1 MKTSDTSKSNILYL
15 DSGSGIGGGQ
25 RSLLLLLNLLD
36 KDRFTPFVG
45 CLGDSPFAV
54 EAEKTEA
61 RVVPLS
67 LPAAHNKTDSSYST
81 SIKQVWHERARA
93 YLVGDFSANRDKSRR
108 FTLRD
113 LLEDF
118 RQISVILQLHR
129 TVKRYAI
136 DIIHANS
143 LSVALLGGIVAR
155 INRIPILMHK
165 RYATSYGILDRIC
178 ERLLHRVILVSEATR
193 WHFAPAAKQ
202 TLIYNGVDLDA
213 FQASPEEVETLRV
226 ELLSDASDA
235 AILTGVVTRITP
247 EKGIHFLI
255 RAIAELKKYS
265 TTTGIDIKLLIVG
278 GPYFQKDID
287 YMNKLKQEVTDL
299 GIEDSVIF
307 TGFLSDTRVVTR
319 LLDIVLVP
327 SIIPEACPRTIIEAM
342 AVGKPVI
349 STPLGGSKELV
360 TSETGILV
368 PPEDASAIADAIS
381 TLATD
386 PERLKAMGEAS
397 RNRAEQLF
405 SSKKNTALTEA
416 VYAELLVGSGRGNP
430 AEIRRNTLS
439 KTPSKNTLRV

>member
-1 MKTSDTSKSNILYL
+1 MKTSDTSKFNILYL

-45 CLGDSPFAV
+45 CLGDSPFA
-54 EAEKTEA
+54 AEVGKTEA
-61 RVVPLS
+61 NVVPLA
-67 LPAAHNKTDSSYST
+67 LPAAHNKTD
-81 SIKQVWHERARA
+81 KV
-93 YLVGDFSANRDKSRR
+93 RR

-118 RQISVILQLHR
+118 RQLGVILQLHR
-129 TVKRYAI
+129 MVKRYAI
-136 DIIHANS
+136 DLIHANS

-155 INRIPILMHK
+155 LNRIPILMHK

-178 ERLLHRVILVSEATR
+178 ERFLHRVILVSEATR
-193 WHFAPAAKQ
+193 WNFAPTAKQ

-213 FQASPEEVETLRV
+213 FQASAEEVETLRS
-226 ELLSDASDA
+226 ELLPDASDA
-235 AILTGVVTRITP
+235 SIVTGVVTRITP
-247 EKGIHFLI
+247 EKGIHFLV
-255 RAIAELKKYS
+255 RAIADLKGK
-265 TTTGIDIKLLIVG
+265 IDSKLLIVG

-287 YMNKLKQEVTDL
+287 YMAELKQEVTDL
-299 GIEDSVIF
+299 GVEDAVIF
-307 TGFLSDTRVVTR
+307 TGFVSDTRVVTS

-349 STPLGGSKELV
+349 ATPLGGSKELV
-360 TSETGILV
+360 TSETGVLV
-368 PPEDASAIADAIS
+368 PPEDASAIADAIA

-386 PERLKAMGEAS
+386 RERLRAMGKAS

-405 SSKKNTALTEA
+405 SSEKNTALTED
-416 VYAELLVGSGRGNP
+416 VYTELLAAPGR
-430 AEIRRNTLS
+430 RH
-439 KTPSKNTLRV
+439 KTDFA

>member
-36 KDRFTPFVG
+36 KNRFTPFVG
-45 CLGDSPFAV
+45 CLGDSPFA
-54 EAEKTEA
+54 AEGKKTGA
-61 RVVPLS
+61 NVVPLS
-67 LPAAHNKTDSSYST
+67 LPAAHNKTN
-81 SIKQVWHERARA
+81 KV
-93 YLVGDFSANRDKSRR
+93 RR
-108 FTLRD
+108 FTLGD

-118 RQISVILQLHR
+118 RQLGVILQLHR
-129 TVKRYAI
+129 MIKRYGI
-136 DIIHANS
+136 DLIHANS

-193 WHFAPAAKQ
+193 WNFAPPAKQ

-213 FQASPEEVETLRV
+213 FQASTEEVQDLRA
-226 ELLSDASDA
+226 EFLPDASNA

-255 RAIAELKKYS
+255 KAMGKLKGR
-265 TTTGIDIKLLIVG
+265 TDVKLLIVG
-278 GPYFQKDID
+278 GSYFQQDVD
-287 YMNKLKQEVTDL
+287 YMNELKQEVRDL
-299 GIEDSVIF
+299 GVEDSVIF
-307 TGFLSDTRVVTR
+307 TGFLPDTRIVTS

-360 TSETGILV
+360 TRETGVLV
-368 PPEDASAIADAIS
+368 PPEDASAIADAIA

-386 PERLKAMGEAS
+386 PERLKAMGKAS

-416 VYAELLVGSGRGNP
+416 VYAELLAVS
-430 AEIRRNTLS
+430 
-439 KTPSKNTLRV
+439 

>member
-45 CLGDSPFAV
+45 CLGDSPFAA

-67 LPAAHNKTDSSYST
+67 LPAAHNK
-81 SIKQVWHERARA
+81 I
-93 YLVGDFSANRDKSRR
+93 DKIRR
-108 FTLRD
+108 FTLGD
-113 LLEDF
+113 LLEDL
-118 RQISVILQLHR
+118 RQLKVILQLHR
-129 TVKRYAI
+129 MVKRNAI
-136 DIIHANS
+136 DLIHANS

-165 RYATSYGILDRIC
+165 RYATSYGVLDRIC

-193 WHFAPAAKQ
+193 WNFAPIAKQ

-213 FQASPEEVETLRV
+213 FQASPEEVQDLRA
-226 ELLSDASDA
+226 ELLPDASDA
-235 AILTGVVTRITP
+235 SIVAGVVTRITP
-247 EKGIHFLI
+247 EKGIHFLV
-255 RAIAELKKYS
+255 RAIAALKGLS
-265 TTTGIDIKLLIVG
+265 LMTGTDIKLLIVG

-287 YMNKLKQEVTDL
+287 YMNELKQEVADL
-299 GIEDSVIF
+299 GVEDSIIF
-307 TGFLSDTRVVTR
+307 TGFLSDTRVVTS

-349 STPLGGSKELV
+349 ATPLGGSKELV
-360 TSETGILV
+360 TPDTGILV
-368 PPEDASAIADAIS
+368 PPEDASAIADAIAIL
-381 TLATD
+381 TTD
-386 PERLKAMGEAS
+386 RERLRAMGKAS

-405 SSKKNTALTEA
+405 SSEKNTALTEA
-416 VYAELLVGSGRGNP
+416 VYAELLT
-430 AEIRRNTLS
+430 A
-439 KTPSKNTLRV
+439 

>member
-45 CLGDSPFAV
+45 CLGDSPFAA

-67 LPAAHNKTDSSYST
+67 LPAAHNK
-81 SIKQVWHERARA
+81 I
-93 YLVGDFSANRDKSRR
+93 DKIRR
-108 FTLRD
+108 FTLGD
-113 LLEDF
+113 LLEDL
-118 RQISVILQLHR
+118 RQFKVILQLHR
-129 TVKRYAI
+129 MVKRNAI
-136 DIIHANS
+136 DLIHANS

-165 RYATSYGILDRIC
+165 RYATSYGVLDRIC

-193 WHFAPAAKQ
+193 WNFAPIAKQ

-213 FQASPEEVETLRV
+213 FQASPEEVQDLRA
-226 ELLSDASDA
+226 ELLPDVSDASIVA
-235 AILTGVVTRITP
+235 GVVTRITP
-247 EKGIHFLI
+247 EKGIHFLV
-255 RAIAELKKYS
+255 RAIAALKGLPLM
-265 TTTGIDIKLLIVG
+265 TGTDIKLLIVG

-287 YMNKLKQEVTDL
+287 YMNELKQEVADL
-299 GIEDSVIF
+299 GVENSIIF
-307 TGFLSDTRVVTR
+307 TGFLSDTRVVTS

-349 STPLGGSKELV
+349 ATPLGGSKELV
-360 TSETGILV
+360 TPDTGILV
-368 PPEDASAIADAIS
+368 PPEDASAIADAIAIL
-381 TLATD
+381 TTD
-386 PERLKAMGEAS
+386 RERLRALGKAS

-405 SSKKNTALTEA
+405 SSEKNTALTEA
-416 VYAELLVGSGRGNP
+416 VYAELLT
-430 AEIRRNTLS
+430 A
-439 KTPSKNTLRV
+439 

>member
-36 KDRFTPFVG
+36 KGRFTPFVG
-45 CLGDSPFAV
+45 CLGDSAFATEV
-54 EAEKTEA
+54 EKTAA
-61 RVVPLS
+61 RVIPLS
-67 LPAAHNKTDSSYST
+67 LPAAHNKTD
-81 SIKQVWHERARA
+81 KV
-93 YLVGDFSANRDKSRR
+93 KR
-108 FTLRD
+108 FTVRD

-118 RQISVILQLHR
+118 RQLRVIIELHR
-129 TVKRYAI
+129 IVKRHAI
-136 DIIHANS
+136 DLIHANS

-165 RYATSYGILDRIC
+165 RYATSYGVLDRFC

-193 WHFAPAAKQ
+193 WDFASAEKQ
-202 TLIYNGVDLDA
+202 TLIYNGVDLDV
-213 FQASPEEVETLRV
+213 FQASREEVEVLRT
-226 ELLSDASDA
+226 ELFPDEFDA
-235 AILTGVVTRITP
+235 AVLVGVVTRITP
-247 EKGIHFLI
+247 EKGIHVLVS
-255 RAIAELKKYS
+255 AIGELKGKANV
-265 TTTGIDIKLLIVG
+265 KLLIVG

-287 YMNKLKQEVTDL
+287 YMEALKQEVADL

-307 TGFLSDTRVVTR
+307 TGFLSDTRIVTS

-349 STPLGGSKELV
+349 ATPLGGSKELV
-360 TSETGILV
+360 TPETGILV
-368 PPEDASAIADAIS
+368 PPEDASAVAAAIA

-386 PERLKAMGEAS
+386 REQLAAKGSAA
-397 RNRAEQLF
+397 RARAVQLF

-416 VYAELLVGSGRGNP
+416 VYTELLAAS
-430 AEIRRNTLS
+430 
-439 KTPSKNTLRV
+439 

>member
-1 MKTSDTSKSNILYL
+1 MRTSDISKSNILYL

-36 KDRFTPFVG
+36 KKRFTPFVG
-45 CLGDSPFAV
+45 CLGDSPFAA
-54 EAEKTEA
+54 EAEKTDA
-61 RVVPLS
+61 NVVPLS
-67 LPAAHNKTDSSYST
+67 LPAAHNKTN
-81 SIKQVWHERARA
+81 KV
-93 YLVGDFSANRDKSRR
+93 RR

-118 RQISVILQLHR
+118 WQLGVILQLHR

-136 DIIHANS
+136 DLIHANS

-193 WHFAPAAKQ
+193 WNFASPAKQ
-202 TLIYNGVDLDA
+202 ILIYNGVDLEA
-213 FQASPEEVETLRV
+213 FQASSEEVKTLRS

-235 AILTGVVTRITP
+235 SIVIGVVTRITP
-247 EKGIHFLI
+247 EKGIHFLV
-255 RAIAELKKYS
+255 RAMGKLKGR
-265 TTTGIDIKLLIVG
+265 TDVKLLIVG
-278 GPYFQKDID
+278 GSYFQQDVD
-287 YMNKLKQEVTDL
+287 YMNELKQEVTDL
-299 GIEDSVIF
+299 GVEDSVIF
-307 TGFLSDTRVVTR
+307 TGFLSDTRIVTS
-319 LLDIVLVP
+319 LLDIVLMP

-360 TSETGILV
+360 TRETGILV
-368 PPEDASAIADAIS
+368 PPEDASAIADAIA

-386 PERLKAMGEAS
+386 QERLKAMGEAS

-405 SSKKNTALTEA
+405 SSEKNTALTEA
-416 VYAELLVGSGRGNP
+416 VYAELLAVS
-430 AEIRRNTLS
+430 
-439 KTPSKNTLRV
+439 

>member
-45 CLGDSPFAV
+45 CLGDSPFAA

-67 LPAAHNKTDSSYST
+67 LPAAHNKTDK
-81 SIKQVWHERARA
+81 I
-93 YLVGDFSANRDKSRR
+93 RR
-108 FTLRD
+108 FTLGD
-113 LLEDF
+113 LLEDL
-118 RQISVILQLHR
+118 RQFKVILQLHR
-129 TVKRYAI
+129 MVKRNAI
-136 DIIHANS
+136 DLIHANS

-165 RYATSYGILDRIC
+165 RYATSYGVLDRIC
-178 ERLLHRVILVSEATR
+178 ERLLHRVILVSKATR
-193 WHFAPAAKQ
+193 WNFAPTAKQ

-213 FQASPEEVETLRV
+213 FQASPEEVQDLRA
-226 ELLSDASDA
+226 ELLPDASDA
-235 AILTGVVTRITP
+235 SIVAGVVTRITP
-247 EKGIHFLI
+247 EKGIHFLV
-255 RAIAELKKYS
+255 RAIAALKGLS
-265 TTTGIDIKLLIVG
+265 LMTGTDIKLLIVG

-287 YMNKLKQEVTDL
+287 YMNELKQEVADL
-299 GIEDSVIF
+299 GVEDSIIF
-307 TGFLSDTRVVTR
+307 TGFLSDTRVVTS

-349 STPLGGSKELV
+349 ATPLGGSKELV
-360 TSETGILV
+360 TPDTGILV
-368 PPEDASAIADAIS
+368 PPEDASAIADAIAIL
-381 TLATD
+381 TTD
-386 PERLKAMGEAS
+386 QERLRAMGKAS

-405 SSKKNTALTEA
+405 SSEKNTALTEA
-416 VYAELLVGSGRGNP
+416 VYAELLT
-430 AEIRRNTLS
+430 A
-439 KTPSKNTLRV
+439 

>member
-45 CLGDSPFAV
+45 CLGDSPFAA

-67 LPAAHNKTDSSYST
+67 LPAAHNKTDN
-81 SIKQVWHERARA
+81 I
-93 YLVGDFSANRDKSRR
+93 RR
-108 FTLRD
+108 FTLGD
-113 LLEDF
+113 LLEDL
-118 RQISVILQLHR
+118 RQFKVILQLHR
-129 TVKRYAI
+129 MVKRNAI
-136 DIIHANS
+136 DLIHANS

-165 RYATSYGILDRIC
+165 RYATSYGVLDRIC

-193 WHFAPAAKQ
+193 WNFASTAKQ

-213 FQASPEEVETLRV
+213 FQASPEEVQDLRA
-226 ELLSDASDA
+226 ELLPDVSDASIVA
-235 AILTGVVTRITP
+235 GVVTRITP
-247 EKGIHFLI
+247 EKGIHFLV
-255 RAIAELKKYS
+255 RAIAELKGLS
-265 TTTGIDIKLLIVG
+265 LLTGTDIKLLIVG

-287 YMNKLKQEVTDL
+287 YMNELKQEVADL
-299 GIEDSVIF
+299 GVEDSIIF
-307 TGFLSDTRVVTR
+307 TGFLSDTRVVTS

-349 STPLGGSKELV
+349 ATPLGGSKELV
-360 TSETGILV
+360 TPDTGILV
-368 PPEDASAIADAIS
+368 PPEDASAIADAIAIL
-381 TLATD
+381 TTD
-386 PERLKAMGEAS
+386 RERLRAMGKAS

-405 SSKKNTALTEA
+405 SSEKNTALTEA
-416 VYAELLVGSGRGNP
+416 VYAELLT
-430 AEIRRNTLS
+430 A
-439 KTPSKNTLRV
+439 

>member
-45 CLGDSPFAV
+45 CLGDSPFAA

-67 LPAAHNKTDSSYST
+67 LPAAHNKTDK
-81 SIKQVWHERARA
+81 I
-93 YLVGDFSANRDKSRR
+93 RR
-108 FTLRD
+108 FTLGD
-113 LLEDF
+113 LLEDL
-118 RQISVILQLHR
+118 RQLKVILQLHR
-129 TVKRYAI
+129 MVKRNAI
-136 DIIHANS
+136 DLIHANS

-165 RYATSYGILDRIC
+165 RYATSYGVLDRIC
-178 ERLLHRVILVSEATR
+178 ERLLHRVILVSKATR
-193 WHFAPAAKQ
+193 WNFAPTAKQ

-213 FQASPEEVETLRV
+213 FQASPEEVQDLRA
-226 ELLSDASDA
+226 ELLPDASDA
-235 AILTGVVTRITP
+235 SIVAGVVTRITP
-247 EKGIHFLI
+247 EKGIHFLV
-255 RAIAELKKYS
+255 RAIAALKGLS
-265 TTTGIDIKLLIVG
+265 LMTGTDIKLLIVG

-287 YMNKLKQEVTDL
+287 YMNALKQEVADL
-299 GIEDSVIF
+299 GVEDSIIF
-307 TGFLSDTRVVTR
+307 TGFLSDTRVVTS

-349 STPLGGSKELV
+349 ATPLGGSKELV
-360 TSETGILV
+360 TPDTGILV
-368 PPEDASAIADAIS
+368 PPEDASAIADAIAIL
-381 TLATD
+381 TTD
-386 PERLKAMGEAS
+386 RERLRAMGKAS

-405 SSKKNTALTEA
+405 SSEKNTALTEA
-416 VYAELLVGSGRGNP
+416 VYAELLT
-430 AEIRRNTLS
+430 A
-439 KTPSKNTLRV
+439 

>member
-45 CLGDSPFAV
+45 CLGDSPFAA

-67 LPAAHNKTDSSYST
+67 LPAAHNKTDK
-81 SIKQVWHERARA
+81 I
-93 YLVGDFSANRDKSRR
+93 RR
-108 FTLRD
+108 FTLGD
-113 LLEDF
+113 LLEDL
-118 RQISVILQLHR
+118 RQLKVILQLHR
-129 TVKRYAI
+129 MVKRNAI
-136 DIIHANS
+136 DLIHANS

-165 RYATSYGILDRIC
+165 RYATSYGVLDRIC

-193 WHFAPAAKQ
+193 WNFAPIAKQ

-213 FQASPEEVETLRV
+213 FQASPEEVQDLRA
-226 ELLSDASDA
+226 ELLPDASDA
-235 AILTGVVTRITP
+235 SIVAGVVTRITP
-247 EKGIHFLI
+247 EKGIHFLV
-255 RAIAELKKYS
+255 RAIAALKGLS
-265 TTTGIDIKLLIVG
+265 LMTGTDIKLLIVG

-287 YMNKLKQEVTDL
+287 YMNALKQEVADL
-299 GIEDSVIF
+299 GVEDSIIF
-307 TGFLSDTRVVTR
+307 TGFLSDTRVVTS

-349 STPLGGSKELV
+349 ATPLGGSKELV
-360 TSETGILV
+360 TPDTGILV
-368 PPEDASAIADAIS
+368 PPEDASAIADAIAIL
-381 TLATD
+381 TTD
-386 PERLKAMGEAS
+386 RERLRALGKAS

-405 SSKKNTALTEA
+405 SSEKNTALTEA
-416 VYAELLVGSGRGNP
+416 VYAELLT
-430 AEIRRNTLS
+430 A
-439 KTPSKNTLRV
+439 